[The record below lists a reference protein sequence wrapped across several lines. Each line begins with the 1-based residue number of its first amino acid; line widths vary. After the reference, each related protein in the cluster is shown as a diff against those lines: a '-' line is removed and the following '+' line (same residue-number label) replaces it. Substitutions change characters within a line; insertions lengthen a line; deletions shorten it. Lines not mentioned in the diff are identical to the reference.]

1 MNIKR
6 SLAAVLSCAMAVAP
20 QLNTSAL
27 SANAAPN
34 GPSIIVAIGID
45 PPDPNAE
52 PQPSSGI
59 VLPRVELDYDCAEV
73 VDASYEVITLD
84 DGKKLYINS
93 GENKLYTG
101 MFQKGNKI
109 SISGE
114 FAYSEAQDLY
124 LNCTANI
131 KLVQSETKQD
141 KELEAKIAEMPHIEF
156 GSYGTYVIEADKD
169 TITVDNGMKIYVSS
183 GLQNYTDMFK
193 KNNCISLEGEYAY
206 DKDTDMFYNVD
217 SYMGLCDYVIGYN
230 GYGGYEDEDGNW
242 VEETEIVTTTTNVND
257 ITTCP
262 TTTTT
267 TAAEMRYIF
276 EEKQPEGKYPVHYY
290 DYTLYKFNKEITVKE
305 VDSFIIVAE
314 DGTRWGFSTA
324 EHDPYELGRGDVIRV
339 SGFFHYFAN
348 TDEFYAF
355 TGDYELI
362 SASGDYE
369 QYAKMEIQKDFSK
382 RKVIDKRLCAD
393 HMIQYAPELEDVKI
407 IGIEYDDIFTVE
419 GGYKFA
425 FMTNNPGLDEL
436 KIGTHIN
443 ISGWF
448 EYDSYFG
455 WYSATNYH
463 TPEDEAGKFTI
474 VRQPEKD
481 EVTDTSEF
489 KPLKVKLYD
498 FDEELEEEPVST
510 VEGDANIDG
519 GKDLSDTVIIMQ
531 SLANPNKYEL
541 TEQGKINADVTG
553 NNDGVTLND
562 ALAIQISLLYN
573 E

>member
-6 SLAAVLSCAMAVAP
+6 SIAAVLSCAMALTPQITAP
-20 QLNTSAL
+20 L
-27 SANAAPN
+27 SANAAVSS
-34 GPSIIVAIGID
+34 PSIIVAIGVD

-52 PQPSSGI
+52 APVSSGI
-59 VLPRVELDYDCAEV
+59 VLPRVELDYECAEI

-84 DGKKLYINS
+84 DGKKLYVNC
-93 GENKLYTG
+93 GEKKLYTG
-101 MFQKGNKI
+101 MFQKGNKV

-114 FAYSEAQDLY
+114 FAYSEGQDLY
-124 LNCTANI
+124 LNCTGDI
-131 KLVQSETKQD
+131 KLVQSETKEN
-141 KELEAKIAEMPHIEF
+141 KELDTKIAELPHIEL
-156 GSYGTYVIEADKD
+156 GSFGTYVIDADKD
-169 TITVDNGMKIYVSS
+169 TITVDNGMKVFVSS

-193 KNNCISLEGEYAY
+193 VNNYISLEGEYAY
-206 DKDTDMFYNVD
+206 DKETDMFYNVD
-217 SYMGLCDYVIGYN
+217 SYIGLCDYVIGYN
-230 GYGGYEDEDGNW
+230 GYSVEDEDGNW
-242 VEETEIVTTTTNVND
+242 VEQEIVTTTTNVND

-267 TAAEMRYIF
+267 TAPELRYISD
-276 EEKQPEGKYPVHYY
+276 EKQPEGKYPIHFY
-290 DYTLYKFNKEITVKE
+290 DYTLYKFEREVTVKE
-305 VDSFIIVAE
+305 IDAFVIVAD
-314 DGTRWGFSTA
+314 DGTRWSFSTA
-324 EHDPYELGRGDVIRV
+324 DHDTYELGRGDVIKV
-339 SGFFHYFAN
+339 SGYFFYYAGMDAFG
-348 TDEFYAF
+348 AF
-355 TGDYELI
+355 TGDYEI
-362 SASGDYE
+362 VSESNDYE
-369 QYAKMEIQKDFSK
+369 KYAKIEIPEDFSK
-382 RKVIDKRLCAD
+382 HRIIDKRLAAD

-407 IGIEYDDIFTVE
+407 IGIEYDDIYTVE

-455 WYSATNYH
+455 WYSAADYH
-463 TPEDEAGKFTI
+463 TPEGEAGKFTI

-481 EVTDTSEF
+481 EFTDTSEF

-498 FDEELEEEPVST
+498 PFEEEIEEEPVST

-541 TEQGKINADVTG
+541 TEQGKKNADVTG